1 MFDGNINV
9 SSKQRLI
16 NMKWAWAIQN
26 QLHST
31 NGEPG
36 TELLL
41 FQRYGMK
48 RVYINSETI
57 LRAWKL
63 LSRIKF
69 AG

>member
-1 MFDGNINV
+1 MNV
-9 SSKQRLI
+9 SLKQRLI

-31 NGEPG
+31 NGGPE
-36 TELLL
+36 TELP
-41 FQRYGMK
+41 FFRRYRAK